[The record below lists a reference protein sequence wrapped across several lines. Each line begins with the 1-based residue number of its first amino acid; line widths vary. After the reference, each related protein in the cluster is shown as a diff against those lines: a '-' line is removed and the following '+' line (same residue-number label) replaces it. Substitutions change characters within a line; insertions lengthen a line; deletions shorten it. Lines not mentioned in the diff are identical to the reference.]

1 MSDRVNVDDFN
12 DVPDMTISPDLAGV
26 DLDGLLG
33 FIEGFLRRF
42 VVMLESQAVAVALWV
57 AHTHV
62 LDAFETTPYLSVTSA
77 TKRCGKSRLF
87 DELELLVARP
97 WKVVTP
103 SEAVV
108 FRKIEADKPTLL
120 LDEIDAIF
128 KDRNGNTEPLRALLN
143 AGNRRGTK
151 VPRCVGP
158 TMQLVSFSVFCAKAL
173 AGIGQLPDTIGDRS
187 IEIKLARK
195 APGETAARFRR
206 REAAAIAE
214 PLRTE
219 LAKWGSAAVAAL
231 ESARPAVPEQL
242 DDRAEE
248 AWEPLLAIAEL
259 AGGAWPDRA
268 RRSALGLSTGEARD
282 EEELGLRLLGD
293 CRAAFEHAADDK
305 LFTSRLIELLAED
318 DEAPWSDWYGATIK
332 PRAVSRLLR
341 PFGIRPRNVRVDESQ
356 AKGYHRDDFLDAWN
370 RYPAVSDAVS
380 VPSVP
385 TAWLSQ
391 KQGDF
396 IRPNEESGT
405 DKKSV
410 ANPHEQ
416 RDGTDG
422 TDRTPIPGDE
432 GFLEHLLHVGSR
444 GLITE
449 TEYTE
454 RAEVHELIVRGK
466 AAPA

>member
-1 MSDRVNVDDFN
+1 
-12 DVPDMTISPDLAGV
+12 
-26 DLDGLLG
+26 
-33 FIEGFLRRF
+33 
-42 VVMLESQAVAVALWV
+42 
-57 AHTHV
+57 
-62 LDAFETTPYLSVTSA
+62 
-77 TKRCGKSRLF
+77 
-87 DELELLVARP
+87 
-97 WKVVTP
+97 
-103 SEAVV
+103 
-108 FRKIEADKPTLL
+108 
-120 LDEIDAIF
+120 
-128 KDRNGNTEPLRALLN
+128 
-143 AGNRRGTK
+143 
-151 VPRCVGP
+151 
-158 TMQLVSFSVFCAKAL
+158 MQLVSFSVFCAKAL

-370 RYPAVSDAVS
+370 RYPVVSDPVS
-380 VPSVP
+380 VTSVTTP
-385 TAWLSQ
+385 WLSQ
-391 KQGDF
+391 KQGES
-396 IRPNEESGT
+396 IRDNEGFVTDSESA
-405 DKKSV
+405 S
-410 ANPHEQ
+410 NPHGYS
-416 RDGTDG
+416 DVTDV

-432 GFLEHLLHVGSR
+432 GFLEYIADVHAAGWITTGEALGRERLHK
-444 GLITE
+444 
-449 TEYTE
+449 
-454 RAEVHELIVRGK
+454 LIVRAGV
-466 AAPA
+466 A

>member
-1 MSDRVNVDDFN
+1 MIDRRITVDDFN
-12 DVPDMTISPDLAGV
+12 HIPDMTIGADLAGV

-33 FIEGFLRRF
+33 FVEGFVRRF
-42 VVMLESQAVAVALWV
+42 VVMQEAQAVAVTLWA

-128 KDRNGNTEPLRALLN
+128 KDKNGNTEPLRALLN

-158 TMQLVSFSVFCAKAL
+158 TMQLVSFGVFCAKAL
-173 AGIGQLPDTIGDRS
+173 AGIGHLPDTIGDRA

-206 REAAAIAE
+206 REATAVAD
-214 PLRTE
+214 PLRAELEKWATE
-219 LAKWGSAAVAAL
+219 AVTTL
-231 ESARPAVPEQL
+231 ERARPAVPKQL

-259 AGGAWPDRA
+259 AGGAWPERA

-282 EEELGLRLLGD
+282 EEELGLRLLAD
-293 CRAAFEHAADDK
+293 CRAAFEHVADDR

-332 PRAVSRLLR
+332 PRAISRLLR
-341 PFGIRPRNVRVDESQ
+341 PFGIRPRTIRVDESR

-370 RYPAVSDAVS
+370 RYPVVSDPVS
-380 VPSVP
+380 VTSVTTP
-385 TAWLSQ
+385 WLSQ
-391 KQGDF
+391 KQGES
-396 IRPNEESGT
+396 IRDNEGFVTDSESA
-405 DKKSV
+405 S
-410 ANPHEQ
+410 NPHGYS
-416 RDGTDG
+416 DVTDV

-432 GFLEHLLHVGSR
+432 GFLEYIADVHAAGWITTGEALGRERLHK
-444 GLITE
+444 
-449 TEYTE
+449 
-454 RAEVHELIVRGK
+454 LIVRAGV
-466 AAPA
+466 A